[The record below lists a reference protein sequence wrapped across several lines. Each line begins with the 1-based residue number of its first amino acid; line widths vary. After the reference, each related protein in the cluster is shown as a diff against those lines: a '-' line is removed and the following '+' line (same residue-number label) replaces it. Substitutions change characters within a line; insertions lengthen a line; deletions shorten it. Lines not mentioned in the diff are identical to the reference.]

1 MSYININSSTM
12 KKPIIIFFTALLLA
26 VSVNAVAD
34 KLPKIAYVNIPKGRG
49 IEMQALINNIG
60 NAKGTVAINFVMDN
74 KGKVLSAQIDP
85 KNTTVKDKAF
95 VGKVVQAVLA
105 MKFNKDKHAPEKD
118 MGSVAYIFN

>member
-1 MSYININSSTM
+1 M
-12 KKPIIIFFTALLLA
+12 KKPVILLFTALLLA
-26 VSVNAVAD
+26 CSVNAVAD
-34 KLPKIAYVNIPKGRG
+34 KLPKIAYVNIPQGRS
-49 IEMQALINNIG
+49 IERQALINNAG
-60 NAKGTVAINFVMDN
+60 HAKGAVAINFAMDK

-95 VGKVVQAVLA
+95 IGNILKAVLA